1 MSIFIPILSA
11 MIKEMADI
19 IMPRECLVCGRR
31 LARHERFLCMWCASD
46 LPLTYYWEQPHNI
59 MADKFNGVLERF
71 RKEGEKMPYS
81 YAAALMYYHQENP
94 YKRIPQAVKYNYNLS
109 AGRYFAGMLGE
120 KLASAPQFATVDA
133 VIPVPL
139 HWLRRYRR
147 GYNQAEVIA
156 AAVAGKLGVKLL
168 PKALVRRRRTGTQ
181 TRLDALDRMKN
192 VLGVFRARNL
202 PPGLRHVLL
211 IDDTFTTGATLA
223 ACALA
228 IRAVAPEIKI
238 SVATLSVVDSW

>member
-1 MSIFIPILSA
+1 

-31 LARHERFLCMWCASD
+31 LARHERFLCLWCASD

-59 MADKFNGVLERF
+59 MSDKFNGVLEHF
-71 RKEGEKMPYS
+71 RGEGEPMAYS
-81 YAAALMYYHQENP
+81 YAAALLYYHHENP
-94 YKRIPQAVKYNYNLS
+94 YKRIPQAVKYEYNIP
-109 AGRYFAGMLGE
+109 AGRFFAGLLGE
-120 KLASAPQFATVDA
+120 KLASARQFADVDA

-156 AAVAGKLGVKLL
+156 AAVAKALRVPML
-168 PKALVRRRRTGTQ
+168 PRALVRRRRTGTQ
-181 TRLDALDRMKN
+181 TTLDASSRLSN
-192 VLGVFRARNL
+192 VLGVFRVRRL
-202 PPGLRHVLL
+202 PSGLHHALL

-223 ACALA
+223 ACTLALRTA
-228 IRAVAPEIKI
+228 SPDLMV

>member
-1 MSIFIPILSA
+1 

-59 MADKFNGVLERF
+59 MSDKFNGLLERF
-71 RKEGEKMPYS
+71 RGEGEKMPYS

-109 AGRYFAGMLGE
+109 AGRYFARLLGE

-181 TRLDALDRMKN
+181 TRLDASDRMKN
-192 VLGVFRARNL
+192 VLGVFRVRTL

-228 IRAVAPEIKI
+228 LRAVAPELMI
-238 SVATLSVVDSW
+238 SVATLSVVDAW

>member
-1 MSIFIPILSA
+1 

-19 IMPRECLVCGRR
+19 IMPRDCLVCGRR
-31 LARHERFLCMWCASD
+31 LARHERFLCLWCASD

-71 RKEGEKMPYS
+71 RGEGEHIEYS
-81 YAAALMYYHQENP
+81 YAAALLYYHSENP
-94 YKRIPQAVKYNYNLS
+94 YKRIPQAVKYQYNIPV
-109 AGRYFAGMLGE
+109 GRFFARVLGE
-120 KLASAPQFATVDA
+120 KLASAPQFASVDA

-156 AAVAGKLGVKLL
+156 AAVAKALSVPMF

-181 TRLDALDRMKN
+181 TILDASSRLKN
-192 VLGVFRARNL
+192 VVGVFRVRSL

-223 ACALA
+223 ACTLALRSA
-228 IRAVAPEIKI
+228 FPDLMV

>member
-1 MSIFIPILSA
+1 

-19 IMPRECLVCGRR
+19 IMPRECLVCGRK
-31 LARHERFLCMWCASD
+31 LARHERFLCLWCASD

-59 MADKFNGVLERF
+59 MSDKFNGVLERF
-71 RKEGEKMPYS
+71 RGEGEQMAYS
-81 YAAALMYYHQENP
+81 YAAALLYYHSENP
-94 YKRIPQAVKYNYNLS
+94 YKRIPQAVKYLYNIP
-109 AGRYFAGMLGE
+109 AGRFFASLLGE

-156 AAVAGKLGVKLL
+156 AAVALKLNVPMI
-168 PKALVRRRRTGTQ
+168 PKALVRRRRTGSQTKLDSA
-181 TRLDALDRMKN
+181 TRLNN
-192 VLGVFRARNL
+192 VLGVFRVRNL

-228 IRAVAPEIKI
+228 LRAQSPDLII
-238 SVATLSVVDSW
+238 SIATLSVVDSW

>member
-1 MSIFIPILSA
+1 

-31 LARHERFLCMWCASD
+31 LARHERFLCLWCASD

-59 MADKFNGVLERF
+59 MSDKFNGILERF
-71 RKEGEKMPYS
+71 RREGEQMPYS
-81 YAAALMYYHQENP
+81 YAASLLYYHNENP
-94 YKRIPQAVKYNYNLS
+94 YKRIPQALKYNSNIP
-109 AGRYFAGMLGE
+109 AGRFFASMLGD

-139 HWLRRYRR
+139 HWLRRFRR

-156 AAVAGKLGVKLL
+156 AAVAQRLNVPMI
-168 PKALVRRRRTGTQ
+168 PKALVRCHRTGTQ
-181 TRLDALDRMKN
+181 TRLDATSRLEN
-192 VLGVFRARNL
+192 VLGVFQVRKL
-202 PPGLRHVLL
+202 PPGLHHALL
-211 IDDTFTTGATLA
+211 VDDTFTTGATLA

-228 IRAVAPEIKI
+228 LRAVVPDIKI

>member
-1 MSIFIPILSA
+1 MSIIIPILSA

-31 LARHERFLCMWCASD
+31 LARHERFLCLWCASD
-46 LPLTYYWEQPHNI
+46 LPLTYYWEQPHNV
-59 MADKFNGVLERF
+59 MSDKFNGVLERF
-71 RKEGEKMPYS
+71 RGEGSQMPYS
-81 YAAALMYYHQENP
+81 YAAALLFYHSENP
-94 YKRIPQAVKYNYNLS
+94 YKRIPQAVKYQYNIP
-109 AGRYFAGMLGE
+109 AGRFFASVLGE

-139 HWLRRYRR
+139 HWIRRYRR

-156 AAVAGKLGVKLL
+156 AAVASRLNVPMY

-181 TRLDALDRMKN
+181 TILNATSRLKN
-192 VLGVFRARNL
+192 VLGVFRVRNL
-202 PPGLRHVLL
+202 PPGIRHALL
-211 IDDTFTTGATLA
+211 VDDTFTTGATLA

>member
-19 IMPRECLVCGRR
+19 IMPRECLVCGRK

-59 MADKFNGVLERF
+59 MSDKFNGLLERF
-71 RKEGEKMPYS
+71 RGEGEKMEYS

-94 YKRIPQAVKYNYNLS
+94 YKRIPQAVKYNYNIP
-109 AGRYFAGMLGE
+109 AGRFFADLLGD
-120 KLASAPQFATVDA
+120 KLASATQFATVDA

-156 AAVAGKLGVKLL
+156 AAVAGKLGVKML
-168 PKALVRRRRTGTQ
+168 PKALARRRRTGTQ
-181 TRLDALDRMKN
+181 TRLDATSRLKN
-192 VLGVFRARNL
+192 VVGVFRVRKL
-202 PPGLRHVLL
+202 PPGLRHILL

-223 ACALA
+223 ACTLAL
-228 IRAVAPEIKI
+228 RAVDPDLMV

>member
-1 MSIFIPILSA
+1 

-31 LARHERFLCMWCASD
+31 LARHERFLCVWCASD

-59 MADKFNGVLERF
+59 MSDKFNGLLERF
-71 RKEGEKMPYS
+71 RGEGEEMAYS

-94 YKRIPQAVKYNYNLS
+94 YKRIPQAVKYNYNIP
-109 AGRYFAGMLGE
+109 AGRFFADLLGD

-147 GYNQAEVIA
+147 GYNQAEVLA
-156 AAVAGKLGVKLL
+156 AAIARKLGATML
-168 PKALVRRRRTGTQ
+168 PKALIRRRRTGTQ
-181 TRLDALDRMKN
+181 TRLDASDRMKN
-192 VLGVFRARNL
+192 VLGVFRVRRL

-223 ACALA
+223 ACTLAL
-228 IRAVAPEIKI
+228 RAVAPDLKV